1 VPECYLATHATLA
14 YAATA
19 HAALGR
25 TVGTAHVLVDG
36 LGDRQ
41 GLYVALSGRIAI
53 RVRCRAPN
61 QSAPASK
68 YSPNLY

>member
-1 VPECYLATHATLA
+1 
-14 YAATA
+14 
-19 HAALGR
+19 
-25 TVGTAHVLVDG
+25 VGTAHVLVDG